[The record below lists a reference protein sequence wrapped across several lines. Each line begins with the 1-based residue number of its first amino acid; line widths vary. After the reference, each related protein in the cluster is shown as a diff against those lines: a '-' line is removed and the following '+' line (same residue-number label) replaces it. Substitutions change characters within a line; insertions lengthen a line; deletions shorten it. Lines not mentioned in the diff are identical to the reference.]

1 MSETNLKNTTEN
13 SNISK
18 TSLGILT
25 LITTK
30 RPYISMSSR
39 KTYESIIRN
48 LYKKVFDDE
57 EYDLRKF
64 DKESDKVLKYLKDLP
79 ANKRKTI
86 LSALVVITDN
96 KDYRELM
103 LDDIKEYNKEEAKQQ
118 KSDSQKE
125 NWIDNDTMH
134 KMMKVLYHN
143 AKLLYHK
150 ENKSATDY
158 QEIQNYIILCLFGGY
173 YIPPR
178 RSLDYVNFK
187 IKNIDKNKD
196 NFINKN
202 SLVFNSYKTAK
213 TYGQQVVEIPK
224 ELKSILNKWVKM
236 NPTDYL
242 LFDISYK
249 PLSNVKLNQ
258 RLNKLFGKK
267 VGVNQM
273 RKTYL
278 SEKYS
283 DLIETKKQME
293 QDFKD
298 MGSSTLQENIY
309 IKK

>member
-1 MSETNLKNTTEN
+1 
-13 SNISK
+13 
-18 TSLGILT
+18 
-25 LITTK
+25 
-30 RPYISMSSR
+30 MSSR

-48 LYKKVFDDE
+48 IYKKVFEDE
-57 EYDLRKF
+57 EYQLEKF
-64 DKESDKVLKYLKDLP
+64 DKESDKVLNFLKDLP
-79 ANKRKTI
+79 SNKRKTI

-118 KSDSQKE
+118 KSESQKE
-125 NWIDNDTMH
+125 NWVDVETLD
-134 KMMKVLYHN
+134 KMMKILFHN
-143 AKLLYHK
+143 AKLLYLK
-150 ENKSATDY
+150 ENKSPTDY
-158 QEIQNYIILCLFGGY
+158 QDIQNYIILCLFGGY

-178 RSLDYVNFK
+178 RSLDYVDFK
-187 IKNIDKNKD
+187 IKNIDKSRD
-196 NFINKN
+196 NYINKN
-202 SLVFNSYKTAK
+202 FLVFNSYKTSK
-213 TYGQQVVEIPK
+213 TYGQQQVEMPK
-224 ELKSILNKWVKM
+224 ELKAILNKWIKI

-273 RKTYL
+273 RKSYL

-283 DLIETKKQME
+283 DLIDAKKQME
-293 QDFKD
+293 KDFKD
-298 MGSSTLQENIY
+298 MGSSKSQENIY

>member
-1 MSETNLKNTTEN
+1 MSETILNYIKDKRP
-13 SNISK
+13 NISK
-18 TSLGILT
+18 SSL
-25 LITTK
+25 
-30 RPYISMSSR
+30 

-48 LYKKVFDDE
+48 LYKKVFDNDE
-57 EYDLRKF
+57 YNLDNFSKDSE
-64 DKESDKVLKYLKDLP
+64 KVINYLKDLP
-79 ANKRKTI
+79 SNKRKTV

-103 LDDIKEYNKEEAKQQ
+103 LDDIKEYNKTEAKQQ
-118 KSDSQKE
+118 KTDTQKE
-125 NWIDNDTMH
+125 NWVDSETLD
-134 KMMKVLYHN
+134 KMMKVLFHN
-143 AKLLYHK
+143 AKLLYNK
-150 ENKSATDY
+150 ENKNPTDY

-178 RSLDYVNFK
+178 RSLDYVDFK

-202 SLVFNSYKTAK
+202 SFIFNSYKTAK
-213 TYGQQVVEIPK
+213 TYGQQVVDIPK
-224 ELKSILNKWVKM
+224 ELKAILNKWIKI

-242 LFDISYK
+242 LFDISFK

-283 DLIETKKQME
+283 DLIDTKKQME

>member
-1 MSETNLKNTTEN
+1 MSETILKYINEKRP
-13 SNISK
+13 NISK
-18 TSLGILT
+18 SSL
-25 LITTK
+25 
-30 RPYISMSSR
+30 

-57 EYDLRKF
+57 EYNLEKF
-64 DKESDKVLKYLKDLP
+64 DKNTDKVLKYLKDLP

-118 KSDSQKE
+118 KTEIQKE
-125 NWIDNDTMH
+125 NWVDSETLD

-143 AKLLYHK
+143 AKLLYNK
-150 ENKSATDY
+150 ENKNPTDY

-187 IKNIDKNKD
+187 ISNIDKNKD

-224 ELKSILNKWVKM
+224 ELKSILNKWIKM
-236 NPTDYL
+236 NPTEYL